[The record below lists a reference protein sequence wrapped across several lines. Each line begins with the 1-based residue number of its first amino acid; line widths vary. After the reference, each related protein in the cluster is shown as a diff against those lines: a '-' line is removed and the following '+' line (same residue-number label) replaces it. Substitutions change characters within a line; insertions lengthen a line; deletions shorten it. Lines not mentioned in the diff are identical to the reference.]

1 MKDGVKRIELE
12 RQIKEEKEKELVER
26 GREWIDVEKGDMGL
40 REKVWIRRERERE
53 REKRKERRL
62 ISETIEKYF
71 EIKFVRK

>member
-40 REKVWIRRERERE
+40 REKKEKVWKRRERER
-53 REKRKERRL
+53 KKAG
-62 ISETIEKYF
+62 
-71 EIKFVRK
+71 

>member
-40 REKVWIRRERERE
+40 REKKEKVWKRRERER
-53 REKRKERRL
+53 K
-62 ISETIEKYF
+62 TDG
-71 EIKFVRK
+71 

>member
-40 REKVWIRRERERE
+40 REKKEKVEIR
-53 REKRKERRL
+53 
-62 ISETIEKYF
+62 ICQVDTSG
-71 EIKFVRK
+71 EIIILS

>member
-40 REKVWIRRERERE
+40 REKKETVWNRRERER
-53 REKRKERRL
+53 KKDG
-62 ISETIEKYF
+62 
-71 EIKFVRK
+71 

>member
-40 REKVWIRRERERE
+40 REKK
-53 REKRKERRL
+53 EK
-62 ISETIEKYF
+62 
-71 EIKFVRK
+71 V

>member
-40 REKVWIRRERERE
+40 REKKEKVWKERE
-53 REKRKERRL
+53 REKKRK
-62 ISETIEKYF
+62 TANK
-71 EIKFVRK
+71 

>member
-40 REKVWIRRERERE
+40 REKKEKVWKRRERER
-53 REKRKERRL
+53 KKDG
-62 ISETIEKYF
+62 
-71 EIKFVRK
+71 

>member
-1 MKDGVKRIELE
+1 
-12 RQIKEEKEKELVER
+12 
-26 GREWIDVEKGDMGL
+26 MGL
-40 REKVWIRRERERE
+40 REKVWIRRERERERE